1 MQECPSST
9 TRSPTASAESAS
21 PMATSSAPHPRAQR
35 TRRPSRRRPASLR
48 RTCLRSCGAGGS
60 SVDASEAI
68 ASSGSAGAGQLSLT
82 PHEYHHPP
90 TFPSRG
96 DESIVNHA
104 LVMLIACHG
113 ESSGQGRAPR
123 PVSEDST
130 PREASGADDSRP
142 GSRSGSPRDRANRV
156 PRASRPPRAG
166 RSRPPRGEVGGRS
179 ACGARSGERT
189 VNVVIDASAAVEFL
203 LRTAVGVRID
213 GIVADANLFAPELL
227 DAEVTAV
234 LRRHVLRGELDET
247 RAAEAL
253 DDLVSWDIERIPH
266 RDLVLDAWTFRKSVS
281 AYDAFYLAAARRRTA
296 SVLTSDGPLARLPVP
311 TGIVVHD
318 VLRR

>member
-1 MQECPSST
+1 M
-9 TRSPTASAESAS
+9 
-21 PMATSSAPHPRAQR
+21 
-35 TRRPSRRRPASLR
+35 
-48 RTCLRSCGAGGS
+48 
-60 SVDASEAI
+60 
-68 ASSGSAGAGQLSLT
+68 
-82 PHEYHHPP
+82 
-90 TFPSRG
+90 
-96 DESIVNHA
+96 
-104 LVMLIACHG
+104 
-113 ESSGQGRAPR
+113 
-123 PVSEDST
+123 
-130 PREASGADDSRP
+130 
-142 GSRSGSPRDRANRV
+142 
-156 PRASRPPRAG
+156 
-166 RSRPPRGEVGGRS
+166 
-179 ACGARSGERT
+179 
-189 VNVVIDASAAVEFL
+189 NVVIDASAAVEFL

-227 DAEVTAV
+227 DAEVMAV

-253 DDLVSWDIERIPH
+253 DDLVSWDVERIPH